1 MALLLK
7 RWKSPE
13 GKARYSG
20 DVKCNFVSST
30 KIRKCTMQ
38 GQHPSKL
45 AQSHCHHPMPPAK
58 QKQTT
63 GYQTRKRSPPEYKL
77 KKTHFYAELCKNT
90 KVNPPFLMRPQSQ
103 NDSLTS
109 GIILLK

>member
-7 RWKSPE
+7 IWKSLE

-45 AQSHCHHPMPPAK
+45 AQSHCHHPMPPAE

-77 KKTHFYAELCKNT
+77 KKTH
-90 KVNPPFLMRPQSQ
+90 S
-103 NDSLTS
+103 
-109 GIILLK
+109 